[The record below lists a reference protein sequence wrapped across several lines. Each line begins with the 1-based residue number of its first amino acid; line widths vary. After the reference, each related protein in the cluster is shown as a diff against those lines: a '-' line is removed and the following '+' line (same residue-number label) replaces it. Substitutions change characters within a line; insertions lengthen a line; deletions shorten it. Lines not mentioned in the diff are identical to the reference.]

1 MDFVEIL
8 TGECIHQEIKIL
20 KILSLYHV
28 WFSNYDHLKYQGA
41 HWQLGK
47 KYGKYG
53 NFLGEI
59 CEVYGIFQ
67 QKYEGNMGKI
77 RVHQTKANIEDK
89 SESKFI
95 HLNITM
101 F

>member
-1 MDFVEIL
+1 MGIF
-8 TGECIHQEIKIL
+8 G
-20 KILSLYHV
+20 
-28 WFSNYDHLKYQGA
+28 G
-41 HWQLGK
+41 G
-47 KYGKYG
+47 
-53 NFLGEI
+53 I

-89 SESKFI
+89 SESKCM
-95 HLNITM
+95 HLIITM

>member
-8 TGECIHQEIKIL
+8 TCECIHQEMKIL
-20 KILSLYHV
+20 KMLSLYHM
-28 WFSNYDHLKYQGA
+28 WFSNYGHLKYQGA

-47 KYGKYG
+47 KYEKYG
-53 NFLGEI
+53 NFGGRTW
-59 CEVYGIFQ
+59 EVYGIFQ
-67 QKYEGNMGKI
+67 QKYERNMGKI

-89 SESKFI
+89 SESKFM
-95 HLNITM
+95 HLNVTM